1 MTKDLGKLRMY
12 QIMKDDSTYNN
23 ALNKRIARLENFKS
37 KLTAGNIKREVS
49 KSISLTKECHQV
61 AESLKNTYV
70 RLAKIFPTETDKA
83 LDQVIAFQMKA
94 ATKSKDSKI
103 KFPKQ
108 MMELALARQK
118 DEYEI
123 AKQVILEAITSK
135 GKKDETMLDIV
146 DRKYPEDGS
155 FERTS
160 LRMTIAL
167 LSSSYQTYMSSV
179 SVSIE
184 FIKIAEM
191 FRGIFYMGIVEI
203 HGGELDKKVFND
215 HLKDFG
221 SEVAGLV
228 PGLGEALSLMN
239 MMKIVM
245 DTVND
250 LQGVELP
257 EMVKEA
263 QGVDLFFLKYQAALK
278 VWKST
283 AKIEIAQLEKLQN
296 AVKQYQ

>member
-23 ALNKRIARLENFKS
+23 VLNKRIAKLENFKS

-70 RLAKIFPTETDKA
+70 HLAKTLPTETDKA
-83 LDQVIAFQMKA
+83 LDQIIVSQMKA
-94 ATKSKDSKI
+94 ATKSKDSKM
-103 KFPKQ
+103 FSKQ
-108 MMELALARQK
+108 MIELGIARQK

-123 AKQVILEAITSK
+123 AKQVILEAMTSK
-135 GKKDETMLDIV
+135 GKNDETMLDVV
-146 DRKYPEDGS
+146 DKKYPDDGS
-155 FERTS
+155 FERTY

-167 LSSSYQTYMSSV
+167 LSSAYKTYMSSV

-184 FIKIAEM
+184 FIKLAEM

-215 HLKDFG
+215 HMKDFG

-228 PGLGEALSLMN
+228 PIVGEALSLFN
-239 MMKIVM
+239 MMKIVI

-250 LQGVELP
+250 LQGIELP
-257 EMVKEA
+257 EVVKEA
-263 QGVDLFFLKYQAALK
+263 QEVELFFYKYQVTLK
-278 VWKST
+278 AWKSA
-283 AKIEIAQLEKLQN
+283 AKTEIAQLKKFQAALM
-296 AVKQYQ
+296 